1 MLSRIVAMNFA
12 PLTNRCHSYIT
23 GLSHSYRSLSDYISH
38 HSLHPHSCS
47 RLSRCTCSLSSNH
60 THTIYTLDILSHPAE
75 YCLACLLT
83 KRFPC
88 IPSLI
93 SCVLIPACVPDLFSP
108 PSPLDIVCRSPTHA
122 CPRITLLSCPCHT
135 CLLLPDPACID
146 HVV

>member
-1 MLSRIVAMNFA
+1 MSLLHHRTLTQLQITLRLHFPSFTA
-12 PLTNRCHSYIT
+12 PTQLFTFI
-23 GLSHSYRSLSDYISH
+23 
-38 HSLHPHSCS
+38 SLHLFTIIQS
-47 RLSRCTCSLSSNH
+47 H

-93 SCVLIPACVPDLFSP
+93 SCVLIPARVPGLFSP